1 MPVATSQTAS
11 LSRRL
16 LRRVP
21 MPVLAVLIGLVV
33 GFVVWKVLDGMQSR
47 ALLGMFQA
55 QLRTEL
61 DQSARESLIRF
72 ERFVDGVASTARLL
86 AGNRH
91 LAAYLDSDPWSRPEG
106 GSPGVREGPQ
116 PAWLGVIAEWKDRER
131 VRQILLFD
139 AEGQLREIY
148 PLGPEP
154 VPQGLGKSPVLNPK
168 AVTSP
173 RVFATIAS
181 RPYLLV
187 SQPLESRTQQVVGT
201 LMLVAPLDDQFLLA
215 SQQGAAPA
223 DVIIA
228 LVDPDTE
235 RVAATSDARRV
246 PLGDS
251 LKDIGRR
258 YFVTAQSLG
267 EYGSSEWSPLFATFV
282 LQQSIR
288 STVKQLMQL
297 ERRQRLIVALTMILV
312 FSALFGIVSGRLNR
326 VLRRIAEFSRRGLGA
341 DAPGP
346 QAGNQLL
353 ILEERI
359 RELIG
364 LVVRAR
370 EQMREQHE
378 TEIQESEAIR
388 AAIMASS
395 LDAIVTID
403 DTGRILDFNPTA
415 ERQFGHP
422 EHEVVGQDVSEL
434 MFGTDCRDSFARLL
448 DECRRVRLPGDESLR
463 AELIAVHGDGS
474 AFPVEVS
481 IKPFQLHDRLLFA
494 VYLRDISERRRQERE
509 IQSLAAFPGESPSP
523 ILRVDRRGVVLY
535 ANEPSAPLLAH
546 WGCQLGEALPPE
558 WQGPVRDALEDG
570 RDRQQE
576 LDCGGRI
583 YSLLLAPIRDFGYV
597 NIYARDITETRAA
610 EEQSRK
616 HQTEL
621 VHVCRLSTMGETA
634 TGIAHELNQP
644 LAAIINYANGC
655 ARRLR
660 SGRDDKAELLDALER
675 IGGQATRAAEIIKR
689 LRAMVG
695 KQAPSRV
702 VVDLNDLVRE
712 VCGFIEFDVRRIG
725 AIVDLQ
731 LAAERLTVNVDLVQI
746 EQVILN
752 LLRNALDAL
761 ATLPDPAERRV
772 TIRSGRNAASQVF
785 VAVEDSGSGIRP
797 QLMERLFD
805 PFFTTKETGMGM
817 GLTISQTIVA
827 DHDGKI
833 RAESWPGSGA
843 MFIVELPAASDDT
856 QPEPAVAV

>member
-1 MPVATSQTAS
+1 MPVTPATIPS

-21 MPVLAVLIGLVV
+21 MPLLAVLIGLLV

-47 ALLGMFQA
+47 ALQGMFQA
-55 QLRTEL
+55 QLRSEL

-91 LAAYLDSDPWSRPEG
+91 LAAYLDRGPWARPEA

-116 PAWLGVIAEWKDRER
+116 PPWLGVIAGWKDRER

-139 AEGQLREIY
+139 ADGQLREIY

-154 VPQGLGKSPVLNPK
+154 LPPGLRKSPVLNPK
-168 AVTSP
+168 AMSSP
-173 RVFATIAS
+173 LVFATIEA

-187 SQPLESRTQQVVGT
+187 SQPLENHAQQVVGT

-223 DVIIA
+223 DVVIA
-228 LVDPDTE
+228 LVDPDSQ
-235 RVAATSDARRV
+235 RVAATSDARGV

-282 LQQSIR
+282 LQQSIKT
-288 STVKQLMQL
+288 TVRQLMHL
-297 ERRQRLIVALTMILV
+297 ERKQRLIVALTMIGV

-341 DAPGP
+341 DAPEP

-370 EQMREQHE
+370 EQMRAQHE

-434 MFGTDCRDSFARLL
+434 MFGGDYRQSFRRLL
-448 DECRRVRLPGDESLR
+448 DECRRMRLPSDESLR
-463 AELIAVHGDGS
+463 AELEAVHGDGS

-494 VYLRDISERRRQERE
+494 VYL
-509 IQSLAAFPGESPSP
+509 
-523 ILRVDRRGVVLY
+523 
-535 ANEPSAPLLAH
+535 
-546 WGCQLGEALPPE
+546 
-558 WQGPVRDALEDG
+558 
-570 RDRQQE
+570 
-576 LDCGGRI
+576 
-583 YSLLLAPIRDFGYV
+583 
-597 NIYARDITETRAA
+597 RDITETRAA

-725 AIVDLQ
+725 AVVDLQ
-731 LAAERLTVNVDLVQI
+731 LAAERLPVNVDLVQI

-761 ATLPDPAERRV
+761 GTLPDTAERRV
-772 TIRSGRNAASQVF
+772 SIRTGRNAASQIY
-785 VAVEDSGSGIRP
+785 VAVEDSGMGIRP

-833 RAESWPGSGA
+833 RAESWPGRGA
-843 MFIVELPAASDDT
+843 MFIVELPASDDT

>member
-1 MPVATSQTAS
+1 MSVPAVPPVS

-21 MPVLAVLIGLVV
+21 MPLLAVLIGLVV

-47 ALLGMFQA
+47 ALQGMFQE
-55 QLRTEL
+55 QLRGEL
-61 DQSARESLIRF
+61 AQSARESLIRF

-86 AGNRH
+86 AGNRY
-91 LAAYLDSDPWSRPEG
+91 LAAYLDRDPWATPET
-106 GSPGVREGPQ
+106 GSPKVREGPQ
-116 PAWLGVIAEWKDRER
+116 PPWLTVIAEWKDRER

-139 AEGQLREIY
+139 ASGHLREIY

-154 VPQGLGKSPVLNPK
+154 LPPGLKKSPVLNPNTM
-168 AVTSP
+168 TSP
-173 RVFATIAS
+173 LVFATIEG

-187 SQPLESRTQQVVGT
+187 SQRLENNALQVVGT
-201 LMLVAPLDDQFLLA
+201 LMLVVPLDEQLLLA
-215 SQQGAAPA
+215 SQHGAAPTG
-223 DVIIA
+223 VVIA
-228 LVDPDTE
+228 LVDPDTQ
-235 RVAATSDARRV
+235 RVATSSDGRV
-246 PLGDS
+246 VPAGVALQEA
-251 LKDIGRR
+251 GRR

-267 EYGSSEWSPLFATFV
+267 EYGSSDWSPLFATFV
-282 LQQSIR
+282 LQQGIKT
-288 STVKQLMQL
+288 TVKQLMHL
-297 ERRQRLIVALTMILV
+297 ERRQRLIVALTMIGV

-341 DAPGP
+341 DAPEP

-364 LVVRAR
+364 LVIRAR
-370 EQMREQHE
+370 EQMRVQHE

-403 DTGRILDFNPTA
+403 DTGKILDFNPTA

-422 EHEVVGQDVSEL
+422 EHEVVGQDVSAL
-434 MFGTDCRDSFARLL
+434 MFGADCRDSFGQLL
-448 DECRRVRLPGDESLR
+448 DECRRAGLPSDESLR
-463 AELIAVHGDGS
+463 AELVAVHGDGS

-523 ILRVDRRGVVLY
+523 ILRVDRQGVVLY

-546 WGCQLGEALPPE
+546 WSCHLGQALPPD
-558 WQGPVRDALEDG
+558 WRGPVRDALEDG
-570 RDRQQE
+570 RDREQE
-576 LDCGGRI
+576 LDCGGRV

-655 ARRLR
+655 VRRLR
-660 SGRDDKAELLDALER
+660 SGWDDKSELLDALER

-702 VVDLNDLVRE
+702 EVDLNDLVRE

-725 AIVDLQ
+725 AVVDLQ
-731 LAAERLTVNVDLVQI
+731 LAVERLPVNVDLVQI

-761 ATLPDPAERRV
+761 GTLPDAAERRV
-772 TIRSGRNAASQVF
+772 TIRTGRNAPDRVY
-785 VAVEDSGSGIRP
+785 VAVEDSGAGIRP

-805 PFFTTKETGMGM
+805 PFFTTKESGMGM

-833 RAESWPGSGA
+833 RAESWPGRGA
-843 MFIVELPAASDDT
+843 MFIVELPASADT

>member
-1 MPVATSQTAS
+1 MPVTPATTPS

-21 MPVLAVLIGLVV
+21 MPLLAVLIGLLV

-47 ALLGMFQA
+47 ALQGMFQA
-55 QLRTEL
+55 QLRSEL

-72 ERFVDGVASTARLL
+72 ERFVDGVASTTRLL

-91 LAAYLDSDPWSRPEG
+91 LAAYLDRDPWARPEA

-116 PAWLGVIAEWKDRER
+116 PLWLGVIAEWKDRER

-139 AEGQLREIY
+139 AHGQLREIY

-154 VPQGLGKSPVLNPK
+154 LPPGLMKSPVLNPK
-168 AVTSP
+168 AMSSP
-173 RVFATIAS
+173 LVFATIEA

-187 SQPLESRTQQVVGT
+187 SQPLENHVQQVVGT

-223 DVIIA
+223 DVVIA
-228 LVDPDTE
+228 LVDPDSQ
-235 RVAATSDARRV
+235 RVAATSDARGV

-282 LQQSIR
+282 LQQSIKT
-288 STVKQLMQL
+288 TVRELMHL
-297 ERRQRLIVALTMILV
+297 ERKQRLIVALTMIGV

-341 DAPGP
+341 DAPEP

-364 LVVRAR
+364 LVIRAR
-370 EQMREQHE
+370 EQMRVQHE

-434 MFGTDCRDSFARLL
+434 MFGGDYRQSFRRLL
-448 DECRRVRLPGDESLR
+448 DECRRMRLPSDESLR
-463 AELIAVHGDGS
+463 AELEAVHGDGS

-494 VYLRDISERRRQERE
+494 VYL
-509 IQSLAAFPGESPSP
+509 
-523 ILRVDRRGVVLY
+523 
-535 ANEPSAPLLAH
+535 
-546 WGCQLGEALPPE
+546 
-558 WQGPVRDALEDG
+558 
-570 RDRQQE
+570 
-576 LDCGGRI
+576 
-583 YSLLLAPIRDFGYV
+583 
-597 NIYARDITETRAA
+597 RDITETRAA

-712 VCGFIEFDVRRIG
+712 VCGFIEFDIRRIG
-725 AIVDLQ
+725 AVVDLQ
-731 LAAERLTVNVDLVQI
+731 LATERLPVNVDLVQI

-761 ATLPDPAERRV
+761 GTLPDTAERRV
-772 TIRSGRNAASQVF
+772 SIRTGRNAASQIY
-785 VAVEDSGSGIRP
+785 VAVEDSGMGIRP

-833 RAESWPGSGA
+833 RAESWPGRGA
-843 MFIVELPAASDDT
+843 MFIVELPASDDT

>member
-1 MPVATSQTAS
+1 MPVPPATTPS

-21 MPVLAVLIGLVV
+21 MPLLAVLIGLLV

-47 ALLGMFQA
+47 ALQGMFQA
-55 QLRTEL
+55 QLRSEL

-91 LAAYLDSDPWSRPEG
+91 LAAYIDRDPWAKPEA

-116 PAWLGVIAEWKDRER
+116 PPWLGVIAGWKDRER

-139 AEGQLREIY
+139 ADGQLREIY

-154 VPQGLGKSPVLNPK
+154 LPPGLRKSPVLNPK
-168 AVTSP
+168 AMSSP
-173 RVFATIAS
+173 LVFATIEA

-187 SQPLESRTQQVVGT
+187 SQPLENHAQQVVGT

-223 DVIIA
+223 DVVIA
-228 LVDPDTE
+228 LVDPDSQ
-235 RVAATSDARRV
+235 RVAATSDARGV

-282 LQQSIR
+282 LQQSIKT
-288 STVKQLMQL
+288 TVRQLMHL
-297 ERRQRLIVALTMILV
+297 ERKQRLIVALTMIGV

-341 DAPGP
+341 DAPEP

-370 EQMREQHE
+370 EQMRAQHE

-434 MFGTDCRDSFARLL
+434 MFGADYRQSFSRLL
-448 DECRRVRLPGDESLR
+448 DECRRMRLPSDESLR
-463 AELIAVHGDGS
+463 AELEAVHGDGS

-494 VYLRDISERRRQERE
+494 VYL
-509 IQSLAAFPGESPSP
+509 
-523 ILRVDRRGVVLY
+523 
-535 ANEPSAPLLAH
+535 
-546 WGCQLGEALPPE
+546 
-558 WQGPVRDALEDG
+558 
-570 RDRQQE
+570 
-576 LDCGGRI
+576 
-583 YSLLLAPIRDFGYV
+583 
-597 NIYARDITETRAA
+597 RDITETRAA

-725 AIVDLQ
+725 AVVDLQ
-731 LAAERLTVNVDLVQI
+731 LAAERLPVNVDLVQI

-761 ATLPDPAERRV
+761 GTLPDTAERRV
-772 TIRSGRNAASQVF
+772 SIRTGRNAARQVY
-785 VAVEDSGSGIRP
+785 VAVEDSGMGIRP

-833 RAESWPGSGA
+833 RAESWPGRGA
-843 MFIVELPAASDDT
+843 MFIVELPASDDT

>member
-1 MPVATSQTAS
+1 MPVTPATTLS

-21 MPVLAVLIGLVV
+21 MPLLAVLIGLLV

-47 ALLGMFQA
+47 ALQGMFQA
-55 QLRTEL
+55 QLRSEL

-72 ERFVDGVASTARLL
+72 ERFVDGVASTTRLL

-91 LAAYLDSDPWSRPEG
+91 LAAYLDRDPWARPEA

-116 PAWLGVIAEWKDRER
+116 PLWLGVIAEWKDRER

-139 AEGQLREIY
+139 AHGQLREIY

-154 VPQGLGKSPVLNPK
+154 LPPGLMKSPVLNPK
-168 AVTSP
+168 AMSSP
-173 RVFATIAS
+173 LVFATIEA

-187 SQPLESRTQQVVGT
+187 SQPLENHVQQVVGT

-223 DVIIA
+223 DVVIA
-228 LVDPDTE
+228 LVDPDSQ
-235 RVAATSDARRV
+235 RVAATSDARGV

-282 LQQSIR
+282 LQQSIKT
-288 STVKQLMQL
+288 TVRELMHL
-297 ERRQRLIVALTMILV
+297 ERKQRLIVALTMIGV

-341 DAPGP
+341 DAPEP

-370 EQMREQHE
+370 EQMRAQHE

-434 MFGTDCRDSFARLL
+434 MFGGDYRQSFRRLL
-448 DECRRVRLPGDESLR
+448 DECRRMRLPSDESLR
-463 AELIAVHGDGS
+463 AELEAVHGDGS

-494 VYLRDISERRRQERE
+494 VYL
-509 IQSLAAFPGESPSP
+509 
-523 ILRVDRRGVVLY
+523 
-535 ANEPSAPLLAH
+535 
-546 WGCQLGEALPPE
+546 
-558 WQGPVRDALEDG
+558 
-570 RDRQQE
+570 
-576 LDCGGRI
+576 
-583 YSLLLAPIRDFGYV
+583 
-597 NIYARDITETRAA
+597 RDITETRAA

-712 VCGFIEFDVRRIG
+712 VCGFIEFDIRRIG
-725 AIVDLQ
+725 AVVDLQ
-731 LAAERLTVNVDLVQI
+731 LATERLPVNVDLVQI

-761 ATLPDPAERRV
+761 GTLPDTAERRV
-772 TIRSGRNAASQVF
+772 SIRTGRNAASQIY
-785 VAVEDSGSGIRP
+785 VAVEDSGMGIRP

-833 RAESWPGSGA
+833 RAESWPGRGA
-843 MFIVELPAASDDT
+843 MFIVELPASDDT

>member
-1 MPVATSQTAS
+1 MPVTPATTPS

-21 MPVLAVLIGLVV
+21 MPLLAVLIGLLV

-47 ALLGMFQA
+47 ALQGMFQA
-55 QLRTEL
+55 QLRSEL

-72 ERFVDGVASTARLL
+72 ERFVDGVASTTRLL

-91 LAAYLDSDPWSRPEG
+91 LAAYLDRDPWARPEA

-116 PAWLGVIAEWKDRER
+116 PLWLGVIAEWKDRER

-139 AEGQLREIY
+139 AHGQLREIY

-154 VPQGLGKSPVLNPK
+154 LPPGLMKSPVLNPK
-168 AVTSP
+168 AMSSP
-173 RVFATIAS
+173 LVFATIEA

-187 SQPLESRTQQVVGT
+187 SQPLENHVQQVVGT

-223 DVIIA
+223 DVVIA
-228 LVDPDTE
+228 LVDPDSQ
-235 RVAATSDARRV
+235 RVAATSDARGV

-282 LQQSIR
+282 LQQSIKT
-288 STVKQLMQL
+288 TVRELMHL
-297 ERRQRLIVALTMILV
+297 ERKQRLIVALTMIGV

-341 DAPGP
+341 DAPEP

-370 EQMREQHE
+370 EQMRAQHE

-434 MFGTDCRDSFARLL
+434 MFGGDYRQSFRRLL
-448 DECRRVRLPGDESLR
+448 DECRRMRLPSDESLR
-463 AELIAVHGDGS
+463 AELEAVHGDGS

-494 VYLRDISERRRQERE
+494 VYL
-509 IQSLAAFPGESPSP
+509 
-523 ILRVDRRGVVLY
+523 
-535 ANEPSAPLLAH
+535 
-546 WGCQLGEALPPE
+546 
-558 WQGPVRDALEDG
+558 
-570 RDRQQE
+570 
-576 LDCGGRI
+576 
-583 YSLLLAPIRDFGYV
+583 
-597 NIYARDITETRAA
+597 RDITETRAA

-712 VCGFIEFDVRRIG
+712 VCGFIEFDIRRIG
-725 AIVDLQ
+725 AVVDLQ
-731 LAAERLTVNVDLVQI
+731 LATERLPVNVDLVQI

-761 ATLPDPAERRV
+761 GTLPDTAERRV
-772 TIRSGRNAASQVF
+772 SIRTGRNAASQIY
-785 VAVEDSGSGIRP
+785 VAVEDSGMGIRP

-833 RAESWPGSGA
+833 RAESWPGRGA
-843 MFIVELPAASDDT
+843 MFIVELPASDDT

>member
-1 MPVATSQTAS
+1 MPVTPATTPS

-21 MPVLAVLIGLVV
+21 MPLLAVLIGLLV

-47 ALLGMFQA
+47 ALQGMFQA
-55 QLRTEL
+55 QLRSEL

-91 LAAYLDSDPWSRPEG
+91 LAAYLDRDPWARPEA

-116 PAWLGVIAEWKDRER
+116 PLWLGVIAEWKDRER

-139 AEGQLREIY
+139 AHGQLREIY

-154 VPQGLGKSPVLNPK
+154 LPPGLMKSPVLNPK
-168 AVTSP
+168 AMSSP
-173 RVFATIAS
+173 LVFATIEA

-187 SQPLESRTQQVVGT
+187 SQPLENHVQQVVGT

-223 DVIIA
+223 DVVIA
-228 LVDPDTE
+228 LVDPDSQ
-235 RVAATSDARRV
+235 RVAATSDARGV

-282 LQQSIR
+282 LQQSIKT
-288 STVKQLMQL
+288 TVRELMHL
-297 ERRQRLIVALTMILV
+297 ERKQRLIVALTMIGV

-341 DAPGP
+341 DAPEP

-370 EQMREQHE
+370 EQMRAQHE

-434 MFGTDCRDSFARLL
+434 MFGGDYRQSFRRLL
-448 DECRRVRLPGDESLR
+448 DECRRMRLPSDESLR
-463 AELIAVHGDGS
+463 AELEAVHGDGS

-494 VYLRDISERRRQERE
+494 VYL
-509 IQSLAAFPGESPSP
+509 
-523 ILRVDRRGVVLY
+523 
-535 ANEPSAPLLAH
+535 
-546 WGCQLGEALPPE
+546 
-558 WQGPVRDALEDG
+558 
-570 RDRQQE
+570 
-576 LDCGGRI
+576 
-583 YSLLLAPIRDFGYV
+583 
-597 NIYARDITETRAA
+597 RDITETRAA

-712 VCGFIEFDVRRIG
+712 VCGFIEFDIRRIG
-725 AIVDLQ
+725 AVVDLQ
-731 LAAERLTVNVDLVQI
+731 LATERLPVNVDLVQI

-761 ATLPDPAERRV
+761 GTLPDTAERRV
-772 TIRSGRNAASQVF
+772 SIRTGRNAASQIY
-785 VAVEDSGSGIRP
+785 VAVEDSGMGIRP

-833 RAESWPGSGA
+833 RAESWPGRGA
-843 MFIVELPAASDDT
+843 MFIVELPASDDT

>member
-1 MPVATSQTAS
+1 MPVPPATTPS

-21 MPVLAVLIGLVV
+21 MPLLAVLIGLLV

-47 ALLGMFQA
+47 ALQGMFQA
-55 QLRTEL
+55 QLRSEL

-91 LAAYLDSDPWSRPEG
+91 LAAYLDRGPWARPEA

-116 PAWLGVIAEWKDRER
+116 PPWLGVIAGWKDRER

-139 AEGQLREIY
+139 ADGQLREIY

-154 VPQGLGKSPVLNPK
+154 LPPGLRKSPVLNPK
-168 AVTSP
+168 AMSSP
-173 RVFATIAS
+173 LVFATIEA

-187 SQPLESRTQQVVGT
+187 SQPLENHAQQVVGT

-223 DVIIA
+223 DVVIA
-228 LVDPDTE
+228 LVDPDSQ
-235 RVAATSDARRV
+235 RVAATSDARGV

-282 LQQSIR
+282 LQQSIKT
-288 STVKQLMQL
+288 TVRQLMHL
-297 ERRQRLIVALTMILV
+297 ERKQRLIVALTMIGV

-341 DAPGP
+341 DAPEP

-370 EQMREQHE
+370 EQMRAQHE

-434 MFGTDCRDSFARLL
+434 MFGGDYRQSFRRLL
-448 DECRRVRLPGDESLR
+448 DECRRMRLPSDESLR
-463 AELIAVHGDGS
+463 AELEAVHGDGS

-494 VYLRDISERRRQERE
+494 VYL
-509 IQSLAAFPGESPSP
+509 
-523 ILRVDRRGVVLY
+523 
-535 ANEPSAPLLAH
+535 
-546 WGCQLGEALPPE
+546 
-558 WQGPVRDALEDG
+558 
-570 RDRQQE
+570 
-576 LDCGGRI
+576 
-583 YSLLLAPIRDFGYV
+583 
-597 NIYARDITETRAA
+597 RDITETRAA

-712 VCGFIEFDVRRIG
+712 VCGFIEFDIRRIG
-725 AIVDLQ
+725 AVVDLQ
-731 LAAERLTVNVDLVQI
+731 LATERLPVNVDLVQI

-761 ATLPDPAERRV
+761 GTLPDTAERRV
-772 TIRSGRNAASQVF
+772 SIRTGRNAASQIY
-785 VAVEDSGSGIRP
+785 VAVEDSGMGIRP

-833 RAESWPGSGA
+833 RAESWPGRGA
-843 MFIVELPAASDDT
+843 MFIVELPASDDT

>member
-1 MPVATSQTAS
+1 MPVPPATTPS

-21 MPVLAVLIGLVV
+21 MPLLAVLIGLLV

-47 ALLGMFQA
+47 ALQGMFQA
-55 QLRTEL
+55 QLRSEL

-91 LAAYLDSDPWSRPEG
+91 LAAYLDRGPWARPEA

-116 PAWLGVIAEWKDRER
+116 PPWLGVIAGWKDRER

-139 AEGQLREIY
+139 ADGQLREIY

-154 VPQGLGKSPVLNPK
+154 LPPGLRKSPVLNPK
-168 AVTSP
+168 AMSSP
-173 RVFATIAS
+173 LVFATIEA

-187 SQPLESRTQQVVGT
+187 SQPLENHAQQVVGT

-223 DVIIA
+223 DVVIA
-228 LVDPDTE
+228 LVDPDSQ
-235 RVAATSDARRV
+235 RVAATSDARGV

-282 LQQSIR
+282 LQQSIKT
-288 STVKQLMQL
+288 TVRQLMHL
-297 ERRQRLIVALTMILV
+297 ERKQRLIVALTMIGV

-341 DAPGP
+341 DAPEP

-370 EQMREQHE
+370 EQMRAQHE

-434 MFGTDCRDSFARLL
+434 MFGADFRQSFSRLL
-448 DECRRVRLPGDESLR
+448 DECRRMRLPSDESLR
-463 AELIAVHGDGS
+463 AELEAVHGDGS

-494 VYLRDISERRRQERE
+494 VYL
-509 IQSLAAFPGESPSP
+509 
-523 ILRVDRRGVVLY
+523 
-535 ANEPSAPLLAH
+535 
-546 WGCQLGEALPPE
+546 
-558 WQGPVRDALEDG
+558 
-570 RDRQQE
+570 
-576 LDCGGRI
+576 
-583 YSLLLAPIRDFGYV
+583 
-597 NIYARDITETRAA
+597 RDITETRAA

-725 AIVDLQ
+725 AVVDLQ
-731 LAAERLTVNVDLVQI
+731 LAAERLPVNVDLVQI

-761 ATLPDPAERRV
+761 GTLPDTAERRV
-772 TIRSGRNAASQVF
+772 SIRTGRNAASQIY
-785 VAVEDSGSGIRP
+785 VAVEDSGMGIRP

-833 RAESWPGSGA
+833 RAESWPGRGA
-843 MFIVELPAASDDT
+843 MFIVELPASDDT

>member
-1 MPVATSQTAS
+1 MPDPSAAAS

-33 GFVVWKVLDGMQSR
+33 GFVVWKVLDGVQSR
-47 ALLGMFQA
+47 ALQDMFQA
-55 QLRTEL
+55 QLRSEL
-61 DQSARESLIRF
+61 DQRARESLIRF
-72 ERFVDGVASTARLL
+72 ERFVDGFASTARLL

-91 LAAYLDSDPWSRPEG
+91 LAAYLEADPWAKPEA
-106 GSPGVREGPQ
+106 SWPDVWEGAQ
-116 PAWLGVIAEWKDRER
+116 PAWLKVISQWKDRGR

-139 AEGQLREIY
+139 ADGQLREIF
-148 PLGPEP
+148 PLGPERVPGALKRSP
-154 VPQGLGKSPVLNPK
+154 VPDPRAMASPLGFS
-168 AVTSP
+168 S
-173 RVFATIAS
+173 IDGQ
-181 RPYLLV
+181 PYLLV
-187 SQPLESRTQQVVGT
+187 SQPLENHAQQVVGS
-201 LMLVAPLDDQFLLA
+201 LMLVAPLDDKFLLA
-215 SQQGAAPA
+215 SQQGAAPG
-223 DVIIA
+223 DVVIA
-228 LVDPDTE
+228 LVDPDGQ
-235 RVAATSDARRV
+235 RVAASSDGRIV
-246 PLGDS
+246 PVGQGLPEV
-251 LKDIGRR
+251 GRR
-258 YFVTAQSLG
+258 FFVTAQSLG
-267 EYGSSEWSPLFATFV
+267 EYGASDWSPLFATFV
-282 LQQSIR
+282 LQQGIR
-288 STVKQLMQL
+288 TTVKQLMHL
-297 ERRQRLIVALTMILV
+297 ERRQRLVVALTMIGV

-326 VLRRIAEFSRRGLGA
+326 VLRRIAEFSRRALGA
-341 DAPGP
+341 DAPEP

-364 LVVRAR
+364 LVIRAR
-370 EQMREQHE
+370 EQMRAQHE

-395 LDAIVTID
+395 LDAIVTVD

-422 EHEVVGQDVSEL
+422 EHEVVGRDVSGL
-434 MFGTDCRDSFARLL
+434 MFGPDYREVFGRLL
-448 DECRRVRLPGDESLR
+448 EDCRRVRLPSDESLR
-463 AELIAVHGDGS
+463 AELVAVHGDGS

-558 WQGPVRDALEDG
+558 WQEPVRDALEDG

-576 LDCGGRI
+576 LACDGRTF
-583 YSLLLAPIRDFGYV
+583 SLLLAPIRDFGYV

-610 EEQSRK
+610 EAQSRK
-616 HQTEL
+616 HQSEL

-660 SGRDDKAELLDALER
+660 SGRDDKEELIDALER

-695 KQAPSRV
+695 KQAPTRV
-702 VVDLNDLVRE
+702 EVDLNDLVRE
-712 VCGFIEFDVRRIG
+712 VCGFIEFDVRRVG
-725 AIVDLQ
+725 AALDLQ
-731 LAAERLTVNVDLVQI
+731 LAAERLPVSVDLVQI

-752 LLRNALDAL
+752 LLRNALDVLEAL
-761 ATLPDPAERRV
+761 PEAAERRV
-772 TIRSGRNAASQVF
+772 TIRTGRQGAGQVF
-785 VAVEDSGSGIRP
+785 VAVEDSGTGIRP

-805 PFFTTKETGMGM
+805 PFFTTKESGMGM

-833 RAESWPGSGA
+833 RAESWPGRGA
-843 MFIVELPAASDDT
+843 MFVVELPASADN
-856 QPEPAVAV
+856 QPEAAVAL

>member
-1 MPVATSQTAS
+1 MPLVPPPAAS

-21 MPVLAVLIGLVV
+21 MPLLAVLIGLLV

-47 ALLGMFQA
+47 ALQGMFQA
-55 QLRTEL
+55 QLRSEL
-61 DQSARESLIRF
+61 DQRARESLIRF
-72 ERFVDGVASTARLL
+72 ERFIDGVASTARLL
-86 AGNRH
+86 AGNRY
-91 LAAYLDSDPWSRPEG
+91 LAAYLDRDPWSKPEA
-106 GSPGVREGPQ
+106 SWPGVREGPQ
-116 PAWLGVIAEWKDRER
+116 PPWLTVIAEWKDRER

-139 AEGQLREIY
+139 AAGQLREIY

-154 VPQGLGKSPVLNPK
+154 LPSALKKTPVASPK
-168 AVTSP
+168 AATSP
-173 RVFATIAS
+173 LAFATIEG

-187 SQPLESRTQQVVGT
+187 SQRLENDALETVGT
-201 LMLVAPLDDQFLLA
+201 LTLVAPLDDRFLLG
-215 SQQGAAPA
+215 SQHGAAPTEL
-223 DVIIA
+223 VIA
-228 LVDPDTE
+228 LVDPDTQQV
-235 RVAATSDARRV
+235 VASSDGVGV
-246 PLGDS
+246 PVGDT
-251 LKDIGRR
+251 LQEIGRR

-267 EYGSSEWSPLFATFV
+267 EYGASDWSPLFATFV
-282 LQQSIR
+282 LQQGIKT
-288 STVKQLMQL
+288 TVKQLMHL
-297 ERRQRLIVALTMILV
+297 ERRQRLIVALTMIGV

-341 DAPGP
+341 DAPEP

-359 RELIG
+359 RDLIG
-364 LVVRAR
+364 LVIRAR
-370 EQMREQHE
+370 EQMRAQHE

-395 LDAIVTID
+395 LDAIVTVD

-422 EHEVVGQDVSEL
+422 EHEVVGSDVSEL
-434 MFGTDCRDSFARLL
+434 MFGPESREAFGTLL
-448 DECRRVRLPGDESLR
+448 DECRRVRQPSEESLR
-463 AELIAVHGDGS
+463 AELTAVHGDGS

-481 IKPFQLHDRLLFA
+481 IKPFRLHERLLFA

-523 ILRVDRRGVVLY
+523 ILRVDRRGLVLY

-546 WGCQLGEALPPE
+546 WGSQLGETLPPD
-558 WQGPVRDALEDG
+558 WQEPVRDALEDG
-570 RDRQQE
+570 RDRQRE
-576 LDCGGRI
+576 LECGGRV

-597 NIYARDITETRAA
+597 NIYARDVTETRAA

-616 HQTEL
+616 HQSEL
-621 VHVCRLSTMGETA
+621 VHVCRLSTLGETA

-695 KQAPSRV
+695 KQAPARKE
-702 VVDLNDLVRE
+702 VDLNDLVRE

-725 AIVDLQ
+725 AVVDLQ
-731 LAAERLTVNVDLVQI
+731 LAAERLPVNVDLVQI

-761 ATLPDPAERRV
+761 EALPEGSERRV
-772 TIRSGRNAASQVF
+772 TIRTGRNAADQVF
-785 VAVEDSGSGIRP
+785 VAVEDSGAGIRP

-805 PFFTTKETGMGM
+805 PFFTTKESGMGM

-833 RAESWPGSGA
+833 RAESWPGRGA
-843 MFIVELPAASDDT
+843 MLIVELPASTESQT
-856 QPEPAVAV
+856 QPALAL

>member
-1 MPVATSQTAS
+1 MPVTPATTPS

-21 MPVLAVLIGLVV
+21 MPLLAVLIGLVV

-47 ALLGMFQA
+47 ALQGMFQA
-55 QLRTEL
+55 QLRSEL

-72 ERFVDGVASTARLL
+72 ERFVDGVASTTRLL

-91 LAAYLDSDPWSRPEG
+91 LAAYLDRDPWARPEA

-116 PAWLGVIAEWKDRER
+116 PLWLGVIAEWKDRER

-139 AEGQLREIY
+139 AHGQLREIY

-154 VPQGLGKSPVLNPK
+154 LPPGLMKSPVLNPK
-168 AVTSP
+168 AMSSP
-173 RVFATIAS
+173 LVFATIEA

-187 SQPLESRTQQVVGT
+187 SQPLENHVQQVVGT

-223 DVIIA
+223 DVVIA
-228 LVDPDTE
+228 LVDPDSQ
-235 RVAATSDARRV
+235 RVAATSDARGV

-282 LQQSIR
+282 LQQSIKT
-288 STVKQLMQL
+288 TVRELMHL
-297 ERRQRLIVALTMILV
+297 ERKQRLIVALTMIGV

-341 DAPGP
+341 DAPEP

-370 EQMREQHE
+370 EQMRAQHE

-434 MFGTDCRDSFARLL
+434 MFGGDYRQSFRRLL
-448 DECRRVRLPGDESLR
+448 DECRRMRLPSDESLR
-463 AELIAVHGDGS
+463 AELEAVHGDGS

-494 VYLRDISERRRQERE
+494 VYL
-509 IQSLAAFPGESPSP
+509 
-523 ILRVDRRGVVLY
+523 
-535 ANEPSAPLLAH
+535 
-546 WGCQLGEALPPE
+546 
-558 WQGPVRDALEDG
+558 
-570 RDRQQE
+570 
-576 LDCGGRI
+576 
-583 YSLLLAPIRDFGYV
+583 
-597 NIYARDITETRAA
+597 RDITETRAA

-712 VCGFIEFDVRRIG
+712 VCGFIEFDIRRIG
-725 AIVDLQ
+725 AVVDLQ
-731 LAAERLTVNVDLVQI
+731 LATERLPVNVDLVQI

-761 ATLPDPAERRV
+761 GTLPDTAERRV
-772 TIRSGRNAASQVF
+772 SIRTGRNAASQIY
-785 VAVEDSGSGIRP
+785 VAVEDSGMGIRP

-833 RAESWPGSGA
+833 RAESWPGRGA
-843 MFIVELPAASDDT
+843 MFIVELPASDDT

>member
-1 MPVATSQTAS
+1 MPVPPATTPS

-21 MPVLAVLIGLVV
+21 MPLLAVLIGLLV

-47 ALLGMFQA
+47 ALQGMFQA
-55 QLRTEL
+55 QLRSEL

-91 LAAYLDSDPWSRPEG
+91 LAGYLDRDPWAKPEA

-116 PAWLGVIAEWKDRER
+116 PPWLGVIAEWKDRER

-139 AEGQLREIY
+139 AYGQLREIY

-154 VPQGLGKSPVLNPK
+154 LPPGLRTSPVLNPT
-168 AVTSP
+168 AMSSP
-173 RVFATIAS
+173 LVFATIEA

-187 SQPLESRTQQVVGT
+187 SQPLENHAQQVVGT

-223 DVIIA
+223 DVVIA
-228 LVDPDTE
+228 LVDPDSQ
-235 RVAATSDARRV
+235 RVAATSDARGV

-282 LQQSIR
+282 LQQSIKT
-288 STVKQLMQL
+288 TVRQLMHL
-297 ERRQRLIVALTMILV
+297 ERRQRLIVALTMIGV

-341 DAPGP
+341 DAPEP

-370 EQMREQHE
+370 EQMRAQHE

-434 MFGTDCRDSFARLL
+434 MFGADYRQSFSRLL
-448 DECRRVRLPGDESLR
+448 DECRRMRLPSDESLR
-463 AELIAVHGDGS
+463 AELEAVHGDGS

-494 VYLRDISERRRQERE
+494 VYL
-509 IQSLAAFPGESPSP
+509 
-523 ILRVDRRGVVLY
+523 
-535 ANEPSAPLLAH
+535 
-546 WGCQLGEALPPE
+546 
-558 WQGPVRDALEDG
+558 
-570 RDRQQE
+570 
-576 LDCGGRI
+576 
-583 YSLLLAPIRDFGYV
+583 
-597 NIYARDITETRAA
+597 RDITETRAA

-712 VCGFIEFDVRRIG
+712 VCGFIEFDIRRIG
-725 AIVDLQ
+725 AVVDLQ
-731 LAAERLTVNVDLVQI
+731 LAAERLPVNVDLVQI

-761 ATLPDPAERRV
+761 GTLPDTAERRV
-772 TIRSGRNAASQVF
+772 SIRTGRNAARQVY
-785 VAVEDSGSGIRP
+785 VAVEDSGMGIRP

-833 RAESWPGSGA
+833 RAESWPGRGA
-843 MFIVELPAASDDT
+843 MFIVELPASDDT

>member
-1 MPVATSQTAS
+1 MPVTPATTPS

-21 MPVLAVLIGLVV
+21 MPLLAVLIGLLV

-47 ALLGMFQA
+47 ALQGMFQA
-55 QLRTEL
+55 QLRSEL

-72 ERFVDGVASTARLL
+72 ERFVDGVASTTRLL

-91 LAAYLDSDPWSRPEG
+91 LAAYLDRDPWARPEA

-116 PAWLGVIAEWKDRER
+116 PLWLGVIAEWKDRER

-139 AEGQLREIY
+139 AHGQLREIY

-154 VPQGLGKSPVLNPK
+154 LPPGLMKSPVLNPK
-168 AVTSP
+168 AMSSP
-173 RVFATIAS
+173 LVFATIEA

-187 SQPLESRTQQVVGT
+187 SQPLENHVQQVVGT

-223 DVIIA
+223 DVVIA
-228 LVDPDTE
+228 LVDPDSQ
-235 RVAATSDARRV
+235 RVAATSDARGV

-282 LQQSIR
+282 LQQSIKT
-288 STVKQLMQL
+288 TVRELMHL
-297 ERRQRLIVALTMILV
+297 ERKQRLIVALTMIGV

-341 DAPGP
+341 DAPEP

-370 EQMREQHE
+370 EQMRAQHE

-434 MFGTDCRDSFARLL
+434 MFGGDYRQSFRRLL
-448 DECRRVRLPGDESLR
+448 DECRRMRLPSDESLR
-463 AELIAVHGDGS
+463 AELEAVHGDGS

-494 VYLRDISERRRQERE
+494 VYL
-509 IQSLAAFPGESPSP
+509 
-523 ILRVDRRGVVLY
+523 
-535 ANEPSAPLLAH
+535 
-546 WGCQLGEALPPE
+546 
-558 WQGPVRDALEDG
+558 
-570 RDRQQE
+570 
-576 LDCGGRI
+576 
-583 YSLLLAPIRDFGYV
+583 
-597 NIYARDITETRAA
+597 RDITETRAA

-712 VCGFIEFDVRRIG
+712 VCGFIEFDIRRIG
-725 AIVDLQ
+725 AVVDLQ
-731 LAAERLTVNVDLVQI
+731 LATERLPVNVDLVQI

-761 ATLPDPAERRV
+761 GTLPDTAERRV
-772 TIRSGRNAASQVF
+772 SIRTGHNAASQIY
-785 VAVEDSGSGIRP
+785 VAVEDSGMGIRP

-833 RAESWPGSGA
+833 RAESWPGRGA
-843 MFIVELPAASDDT
+843 MFIVELPASDDT

>member
-1 MPVATSQTAS
+1 MPVTPATTLS

-21 MPVLAVLIGLVV
+21 MPLLAVLIGLVV

-47 ALLGMFQA
+47 ALQGMFQA
-55 QLRTEL
+55 QLRSEL

-72 ERFVDGVASTARLL
+72 ERFVDGVASTTRLL

-91 LAAYLDSDPWSRPEG
+91 LAAYLDRDPWARPEA

-116 PAWLGVIAEWKDRER
+116 PLWLGVIAEWKDRER

-139 AEGQLREIY
+139 AHGQLREIY

-154 VPQGLGKSPVLNPK
+154 LPPGLMKSPVLNPK
-168 AVTSP
+168 AMSSP
-173 RVFATIAS
+173 LVFATIEA

-187 SQPLESRTQQVVGT
+187 SQPLENHVQQVVGT

-223 DVIIA
+223 DVVIA
-228 LVDPDTE
+228 LVDPDSQQ
-235 RVAATSDARRV
+235 VAATSDARGV
-246 PLGDS
+246 PLGAS

-282 LQQSIR
+282 LQQSIKT
-288 STVKQLMQL
+288 TVRELMHL
-297 ERRQRLIVALTMILV
+297 ERKQRLIVALTMIGV

-341 DAPGP
+341 DAPEP

-370 EQMREQHE
+370 EQMRAQHE

-434 MFGTDCRDSFARLL
+434 MFGGDYRQSFRRLL
-448 DECRRVRLPGDESLR
+448 DECRRMRLPSDESLR
-463 AELIAVHGDGS
+463 AELEAVHGDGS

-494 VYLRDISERRRQERE
+494 VYL
-509 IQSLAAFPGESPSP
+509 
-523 ILRVDRRGVVLY
+523 
-535 ANEPSAPLLAH
+535 
-546 WGCQLGEALPPE
+546 
-558 WQGPVRDALEDG
+558 
-570 RDRQQE
+570 
-576 LDCGGRI
+576 
-583 YSLLLAPIRDFGYV
+583 
-597 NIYARDITETRAA
+597 RDITETRAA

-712 VCGFIEFDVRRIG
+712 VCGFIEFDIRRIG
-725 AIVDLQ
+725 AVVDLQ
-731 LAAERLTVNVDLVQI
+731 LATERLPVNVDLVQI

-761 ATLPDPAERRV
+761 GTLPDTAERRV
-772 TIRSGRNAASQVF
+772 SIRTGRNAASQIY
-785 VAVEDSGSGIRP
+785 VAVEDSGMGIRP

-833 RAESWPGSGA
+833 RAESWPGRGA
-843 MFIVELPAASDDT
+843 MFIVELPASDDT

>member
-1 MPVATSQTAS
+1 MPVPPATTPS

-21 MPVLAVLIGLVV
+21 MPLLAVLIGLLV

-47 ALLGMFQA
+47 ALQGMFQA
-55 QLRTEL
+55 QLRSEL

-91 LAAYLDSDPWSRPEG
+91 LAAYIDRDPWAKPEA

-116 PAWLGVIAEWKDRER
+116 PPWLGVIAGWKDRER

-139 AEGQLREIY
+139 ADGQLREIY

-154 VPQGLGKSPVLNPK
+154 LPPGLRKSPVLNPK
-168 AVTSP
+168 AMSSP
-173 RVFATIAS
+173 LVFATIEA

-187 SQPLESRTQQVVGT
+187 SQPLENHAQQVVGT

-223 DVIIA
+223 DVVIA
-228 LVDPDTE
+228 LVDPDSQ
-235 RVAATSDARRV
+235 RVAATSDARGV

-282 LQQSIR
+282 LQQSIKT
-288 STVKQLMQL
+288 TVRQLMHL
-297 ERRQRLIVALTMILV
+297 ERKQRLIVALTMIGV

-341 DAPGP
+341 DAPEP

-370 EQMREQHE
+370 EQMRAQHE

-434 MFGTDCRDSFARLL
+434 MFGGDYRQSFNRLL
-448 DECRRVRLPGDESLR
+448 DECRRMRLPSDESLR
-463 AELIAVHGDGS
+463 AELEAVHGDGS

-494 VYLRDISERRRQERE
+494 VYL
-509 IQSLAAFPGESPSP
+509 
-523 ILRVDRRGVVLY
+523 
-535 ANEPSAPLLAH
+535 
-546 WGCQLGEALPPE
+546 
-558 WQGPVRDALEDG
+558 
-570 RDRQQE
+570 
-576 LDCGGRI
+576 
-583 YSLLLAPIRDFGYV
+583 
-597 NIYARDITETRAA
+597 RDITETRAA

-712 VCGFIEFDVRRIG
+712 VCGFIEFDIRRIG
-725 AIVDLQ
+725 AVVDLQ
-731 LAAERLTVNVDLVQI
+731 LAAERLPVNVDLVQI

-761 ATLPDPAERRV
+761 GTLPDTAERRV
-772 TIRSGRNAASQVF
+772 SIRTGRNAASQIY
-785 VAVEDSGSGIRP
+785 VAVEDSGMGIRP

-833 RAESWPGSGA
+833 RAESWPGRGA
-843 MFIVELPAASDDT
+843 MFIVELPASDDT

>member
-1 MPVATSQTAS
+1 MPVTPATTLS

-21 MPVLAVLIGLVV
+21 MPLLAVLIGLLV

-47 ALLGMFQA
+47 ALQGMFQA
-55 QLRTEL
+55 QLRSEL

-72 ERFVDGVASTARLL
+72 ERFVDGVASTTRLL

-91 LAAYLDSDPWSRPEG
+91 LAAYLDRDPWARPEA

-116 PAWLGVIAEWKDRER
+116 PLWLGVIAEWKDRER

-139 AEGQLREIY
+139 AHGQLREIY

-154 VPQGLGKSPVLNPK
+154 LPPGLMKSPVLNPK
-168 AVTSP
+168 AMSSP
-173 RVFATIAS
+173 LVFATIEA

-187 SQPLESRTQQVVGT
+187 SQPLENHVQQVVGT

-223 DVIIA
+223 DVVIA
-228 LVDPDTE
+228 LVDPDSQ
-235 RVAATSDARRV
+235 RVAATSDARGV

-282 LQQSIR
+282 LQQSIKT
-288 STVKQLMQL
+288 TVRELMHL
-297 ERRQRLIVALTMILV
+297 ERKQRLIVALTMIGV

-341 DAPGP
+341 DAPEP

-370 EQMREQHE
+370 EQMRAQHE

-434 MFGTDCRDSFARLL
+434 MFGGDYRQSFRRLL
-448 DECRRVRLPGDESLR
+448 DECRRMRLPSDESLR
-463 AELIAVHGDGS
+463 AELEAVHGDGS

-494 VYLRDISERRRQERE
+494 VYL
-509 IQSLAAFPGESPSP
+509 
-523 ILRVDRRGVVLY
+523 
-535 ANEPSAPLLAH
+535 
-546 WGCQLGEALPPE
+546 
-558 WQGPVRDALEDG
+558 
-570 RDRQQE
+570 
-576 LDCGGRI
+576 
-583 YSLLLAPIRDFGYV
+583 
-597 NIYARDITETRAA
+597 RDITETRAA

-712 VCGFIEFDVRRIG
+712 VCGFIEFDIRRIG
-725 AIVDLQ
+725 AVVDLQ
-731 LAAERLTVNVDLVQI
+731 LATERLPVNVDLVQI

-761 ATLPDPAERRV
+761 GTLPDTAERRV
-772 TIRSGRNAASQVF
+772 SIRTGHNAASQIY
-785 VAVEDSGSGIRP
+785 VAVEDSGMGIRP

-833 RAESWPGSGA
+833 RAESWPGRGA
-843 MFIVELPAASDDT
+843 MFIVELPASDDT

>member
-1 MPVATSQTAS
+1 MPVTPATIPS

-21 MPVLAVLIGLVV
+21 MPLLAVLIGLLV

-47 ALLGMFQA
+47 ALQGMFQA
-55 QLRTEL
+55 QLRSEL

-91 LAAYLDSDPWSRPEG
+91 LAAYLDRDPWAKPEA

-116 PAWLGVIAEWKDRER
+116 PPWLGVIAEWKDRER

-139 AEGQLREIY
+139 AYGQLREIY

-154 VPQGLGKSPVLNPK
+154 LPPGLRKSPVLNPK
-168 AVTSP
+168 AMSSP
-173 RVFATIAS
+173 LVFATIEA

-187 SQPLESRTQQVVGT
+187 SQPLENHAQQVVGT

-223 DVIIA
+223 DVVIA
-228 LVDPDTE
+228 LVDPDSQ
-235 RVAATSDARRV
+235 RVAATSDARGV

-282 LQQSIR
+282 LQQSIKT
-288 STVKQLMQL
+288 TVRQLMHL
-297 ERRQRLIVALTMILV
+297 ERKQRLIVALTMIGV

-341 DAPGP
+341 DAPEP

-370 EQMREQHE
+370 EQMRAQHE

-434 MFGTDCRDSFARLL
+434 MFGADFRQSFSRLL
-448 DECRRVRLPGDESLR
+448 DECRRMRLPSDESLR
-463 AELIAVHGDGS
+463 AELEAVHGDGS

-494 VYLRDISERRRQERE
+494 VYL
-509 IQSLAAFPGESPSP
+509 
-523 ILRVDRRGVVLY
+523 
-535 ANEPSAPLLAH
+535 
-546 WGCQLGEALPPE
+546 
-558 WQGPVRDALEDG
+558 
-570 RDRQQE
+570 
-576 LDCGGRI
+576 
-583 YSLLLAPIRDFGYV
+583 
-597 NIYARDITETRAA
+597 RDITETRAA

-712 VCGFIEFDVRRIG
+712 VCGFIEFDIRRIG
-725 AIVDLQ
+725 AVVDLQ
-731 LAAERLTVNVDLVQI
+731 LAAERLPVNVDLVQI

-761 ATLPDPAERRV
+761 GTLPDTAERRV
-772 TIRSGRNAASQVF
+772 SIRTGRNAASQVY
-785 VAVEDSGSGIRP
+785 VAVEDSGTGIRP

-833 RAESWPGSGA
+833 RAESWPGRGA
-843 MFIVELPAASDDT
+843 MFIVELPASDDI

>member
-1 MPVATSQTAS
+1 MPVPPATTPS

-21 MPVLAVLIGLVV
+21 MPLLAVLIGLLV

-47 ALLGMFQA
+47 ALQGMFQA
-55 QLRTEL
+55 QLRSEL

-91 LAAYLDSDPWSRPEG
+91 LAAYLDRGPWARPEA

-116 PAWLGVIAEWKDRER
+116 PPWLGVIAGWKDRER

-139 AEGQLREIY
+139 ADGQLREIY

-154 VPQGLGKSPVLNPK
+154 LPPGLRKSPVLNPK
-168 AVTSP
+168 AMSSP
-173 RVFATIAS
+173 LVFATIEA

-187 SQPLESRTQQVVGT
+187 SQPLENHAQQVVGT

-223 DVIIA
+223 DVVIA
-228 LVDPDTE
+228 LVDPDSQ
-235 RVAATSDARRV
+235 RVAATSDARGV

-282 LQQSIR
+282 LQQSIKT
-288 STVKQLMQL
+288 TVRQLMHL
-297 ERRQRLIVALTMILV
+297 ERKQRLIVALTMIGV

-341 DAPGP
+341 DAPEP

-370 EQMREQHE
+370 EQMRAQHE

-434 MFGTDCRDSFARLL
+434 MFGADFRQSFSRLL
-448 DECRRVRLPGDESLR
+448 DECRRMRLPSDESLR
-463 AELIAVHGDGS
+463 AELEAVHGDGS

-494 VYLRDISERRRQERE
+494 VYL
-509 IQSLAAFPGESPSP
+509 
-523 ILRVDRRGVVLY
+523 
-535 ANEPSAPLLAH
+535 
-546 WGCQLGEALPPE
+546 
-558 WQGPVRDALEDG
+558 
-570 RDRQQE
+570 
-576 LDCGGRI
+576 
-583 YSLLLAPIRDFGYV
+583 
-597 NIYARDITETRAA
+597 RDITETRAA

-712 VCGFIEFDVRRIG
+712 VCGFIEFDIRRIG
-725 AIVDLQ
+725 AVVDLQ
-731 LAAERLTVNVDLVQI
+731 LAAERLPVNVDLVQI

-761 ATLPDPAERRV
+761 STLPDTAERRV
-772 TIRSGRNAASQVF
+772 SIRTGRNAASQIY
-785 VAVEDSGSGIRP
+785 VAVEDSGMGIRP

-833 RAESWPGSGA
+833 RAESWPGRGA
-843 MFIVELPAASDDT
+843 MFIVELPASDDT

>member
-1 MPVATSQTAS
+1 MPVTPATTLS

-21 MPVLAVLIGLVV
+21 MPLLAVLIGLVV

-47 ALLGMFQA
+47 ALQGMFQA
-55 QLRTEL
+55 QLRSEL

-72 ERFVDGVASTARLL
+72 ERFVDGVASTTRLL

-91 LAAYLDSDPWSRPEG
+91 LAAYLDRDPWARPEA

-116 PAWLGVIAEWKDRER
+116 PLWLGVIAEWKDRER

-139 AEGQLREIY
+139 AHGQLREIY

-154 VPQGLGKSPVLNPK
+154 LPPGLMKSPVLNPK
-168 AVTSP
+168 AMSSP
-173 RVFATIAS
+173 LVFATIEA

-187 SQPLESRTQQVVGT
+187 SQPLENHVQQVVGT

-223 DVIIA
+223 DVVIA
-228 LVDPDTE
+228 LVDPDSQ
-235 RVAATSDARRV
+235 RVAATSDARGV

-282 LQQSIR
+282 LQQSIKT
-288 STVKQLMQL
+288 TVRELMHL
-297 ERRQRLIVALTMILV
+297 ERKQRLIVALTMIGV

-341 DAPGP
+341 DAPEP

-370 EQMREQHE
+370 EQMRAQHE

-434 MFGTDCRDSFARLL
+434 MFGGDYRQSFRRLL
-448 DECRRVRLPGDESLR
+448 DECRRMRLPSDESLR
-463 AELIAVHGDGS
+463 AELEAVHGDGS

-494 VYLRDISERRRQERE
+494 VYL
-509 IQSLAAFPGESPSP
+509 
-523 ILRVDRRGVVLY
+523 
-535 ANEPSAPLLAH
+535 
-546 WGCQLGEALPPE
+546 
-558 WQGPVRDALEDG
+558 
-570 RDRQQE
+570 
-576 LDCGGRI
+576 
-583 YSLLLAPIRDFGYV
+583 
-597 NIYARDITETRAA
+597 RDITETRAA

-712 VCGFIEFDVRRIG
+712 VCGFIEFDIRRIG
-725 AIVDLQ
+725 AVVDLQ
-731 LAAERLTVNVDLVQI
+731 LATERLPVNVDLVQI

-761 ATLPDPAERRV
+761 GTLPDTAERRV
-772 TIRSGRNAASQVF
+772 SIRTGRNAASQIY
-785 VAVEDSGSGIRP
+785 VAVEDSGMGIRP

-833 RAESWPGSGA
+833 RAESWPGRGA
-843 MFIVELPAASDDT
+843 MFIVELPASDDT

>member
-1 MPVATSQTAS
+1 MPVTPATTPS

-21 MPVLAVLIGLVV
+21 MPLLAVLIGLLV

-47 ALLGMFQA
+47 ALQGMFQA
-55 QLRTEL
+55 QLRSEL

-72 ERFVDGVASTARLL
+72 ERFVDGVASTTRLL

-91 LAAYLDSDPWSRPEG
+91 LAAYLDRDPWARPEA

-116 PAWLGVIAEWKDRER
+116 PPWLGVIAEWKDRER

-139 AEGQLREIY
+139 SYGQLREIY

-154 VPQGLGKSPVLNPK
+154 LPPGLRKSPVLNPK
-168 AVTSP
+168 AMSSP
-173 RVFATIAS
+173 LVFATIEA

-187 SQPLESRTQQVVGT
+187 SQPLENHVQQVVGT

-223 DVIIA
+223 DVVIA
-228 LVDPDTE
+228 LVDPDSQQ
-235 RVAATSDARRV
+235 VAATSDARGV
-246 PLGDS
+246 PLGAS

-282 LQQSIR
+282 LQQSIKT
-288 STVKQLMQL
+288 TVRELMHL
-297 ERRQRLIVALTMILV
+297 ERKQRLIVALTMIGV

-341 DAPGP
+341 DAPEP

-370 EQMREQHE
+370 EQMRAQHE

-434 MFGTDCRDSFARLL
+434 MFGADCRQSFSRLL
-448 DECRRVRLPGDESLR
+448 DECRRMRLPSDESLR
-463 AELIAVHGDGS
+463 AELEAVHGDGS

-494 VYLRDISERRRQERE
+494 VYL
-509 IQSLAAFPGESPSP
+509 
-523 ILRVDRRGVVLY
+523 
-535 ANEPSAPLLAH
+535 
-546 WGCQLGEALPPE
+546 
-558 WQGPVRDALEDG
+558 
-570 RDRQQE
+570 
-576 LDCGGRI
+576 
-583 YSLLLAPIRDFGYV
+583 
-597 NIYARDITETRAA
+597 RDITETRAA

-712 VCGFIEFDVRRIG
+712 VCGFIEFDIRRIG
-725 AIVDLQ
+725 AVVDLQ
-731 LAAERLTVNVDLVQI
+731 LATERLPVNVDLVQI

-761 ATLPDPAERRV
+761 GTLPDTAERRV
-772 TIRSGRNAASQVF
+772 SIRTGRNAASQIY
-785 VAVEDSGSGIRP
+785 VAVEDSGMGIRP

-833 RAESWPGSGA
+833 RAESWPGRGA
-843 MFIVELPAASDDT
+843 MFIVELPASDDT

>member
-1 MPVATSQTAS
+1 MARLSAPVAS

-21 MPVLAVLIGLVV
+21 MPLLAVLIGLVV

-47 ALLGMFQA
+47 ALQGMFQA
-55 QLRTEL
+55 QLRSEL
-61 DQSARESLIRF
+61 DQRARESLIRF

-86 AGNRH
+86 AGNRY
-91 LAAYLDSDPWSRPEG
+91 LAAYLDGDPWTRPEA
-106 GSPGVREGPQ
+106 SWPGVWEGPQ
-116 PAWLGVIAEWKDRER
+116 PAWLKVIAEWKDRER

-139 AEGQLREIY
+139 AQGQLREIY

-154 VPQGLGKSPVLNPK
+154 LPAALKKSPVLNPS
-168 AVTSP
+168 AMASP
-173 RVFATIAS
+173 LVFATIDG

-187 SQPLESRTQQVVGT
+187 SQRLDNDALQAVGT
-201 LMLVAPLDDQFLLA
+201 LMLVAPLDEDFLLA
-215 SQQGAAPA
+215 SQYGAAPT
-223 DVIIA
+223 DVVIA
-228 LVDPDTE
+228 LVDPDTQAVAVTIDGRGV
-235 RVAATSDARRV
+235 RV
-246 PLGDS
+246 GDT
-251 LKDIGRR
+251 LQEIGRR
-258 YFVTAQSLG
+258 FFVTVQSLG
-267 EYGSSEWSPLFATFV
+267 EYGSSDWSPLFATFV
-282 LQQSIR
+282 LQQGIKT
-288 STVKQLMQL
+288 TVKQLMHL
-297 ERRQRLIVALTMILV
+297 ERRQRLIVALTMIGV

-341 DAPGP
+341 DAPEP

-364 LVVRAR
+364 LVTRAR
-370 EQMREQHE
+370 EQMRAQHE
-378 TEIQESEAIR
+378 TEIEESEAIR

-422 EHEVVGQDVSEL
+422 EHEVVGRDVPEL
-434 MFGTDCRDSFARLL
+434 MFGPESREAFGQLLDDCRRFRQPS
-448 DECRRVRLPGDESLR
+448 DESLR
-463 AELIAVHGDGS
+463 AELMAVHGDGS

-481 IKPFQLHDRLLFA
+481 IKPFRLHDRLLFA

-535 ANEPSAPLLAH
+535 ANEPSAPLLTH
-546 WGCQLGEALPPE
+546 WGCQLGEPLPAE

-570 RDRQQE
+570 RDRQRE
-576 LDCGGRI
+576 LDCDGRI

-610 EEQSRK
+610 EAQSRK
-616 HQTEL
+616 HQSEL

-660 SGRDDKAELLDALER
+660 SGRDDKDELLDALER

-695 KQAPSRV
+695 KQAASRV
-702 VVDLNDLVRE
+702 EVDLNDLVRE
-712 VCGFIEFDVRRIG
+712 VCGFTEFDVRRIG
-725 AIVDLQ
+725 ATIDLQ
-731 LAAERLTVNVDLVQI
+731 LAAERLSVSVDLVQI

-761 ATLPDPAERRV
+761 DALPETAERRV
-772 TIRSGRNAASQVF
+772 TIRTGRQGAGQVF
-785 VAVEDSGSGIRP
+785 VAVEDSGTGIRP

-805 PFFTTKETGMGM
+805 PFFTTKESGMGM

-833 RAESWPGSGA
+833 RAESWPGRGA
-843 MFIVELPAASDDT
+843 MFIVELPASADT

>member
-1 MPVATSQTAS
+1 MISIPPVS
-11 LSRRL
+11 LSSWSRRL

-21 MPVLAVLIGLVV
+21 MPLLAVVIGLLV
-33 GFVVWKVLDGMQSR
+33 GFLVWKVLDGMQSR
-47 ALLGMFQA
+47 ALQEMFQS
-55 QLRTEL
+55 QLRGEL
-61 DQSARESLIRF
+61 DQRARESLIRF

-91 LAAYLDSDPWSRPEG
+91 LAAYLDRNPWAEAGTRW
-106 GSPGVREGPQ
+106 PGIREGPQ
-116 PAWLGVIAEWKDRER
+116 PAWLTVIAEWKDRER

-139 AEGQLREIY
+139 ADGQLREIY

-154 VPQGLGKSPVLNPK
+154 LPAGLKRSPVPNPE
-168 AVTSP
+168 AMTSP
-173 RVFATIAS
+173 LVFATIQG

-187 SQPLESRTQQVVGT
+187 SQVLENDAMQVVGT
-201 LMLVAPLDDQFLLA
+201 LMLVVPLDEQLLQA
-215 SQQGAAPA
+215 SQHGAAPT

-228 LVDPDTE
+228 LVDPDDQ
-235 RVAATSDARRV
+235 RVAASSDIDGV
-246 PLGDS
+246 PIGYS
-251 LKDIGRR
+251 LKAGARGF
-258 YFVTAQSLG
+258 FVTAQSLG

-282 LQQSIR
+282 PQQGIKT
-288 STVKQLMQL
+288 TVKQLMHL
-297 ERRQRLIVALTMILV
+297 ERKQRLIVALTMIGV
-312 FSALFGIVSGRLNR
+312 FSALFGIVSGRLNK

-341 DAPGP
+341 DAPEP

-370 EQMREQHE
+370 EQMRVQHE

-403 DTGRILDFNPTA
+403 DTGKILDFNPTA

-422 EHEVVGQDVSEL
+422 EHEVVGRDVSEL
-434 MFGTDCRDSFARLL
+434 MFGPDSRETFGQLL
-448 DECRRVRLPGDESLR
+448 DQCRAGRIPGGESLR
-463 AELIAVHGDGS
+463 AELEAVHGDGS

-481 IKPFQLHDRLLFA
+481 IKPFQLHDHLLFA
-494 VYLRDISERRRQERE
+494 VYLRDISVRRRQERE
-509 IQSLAAFPGESPSP
+509 IQSLAAFPGESPNP
-523 ILRVDRRGVVLY
+523 ILRVDSQGLVLY
-535 ANEPSAPLLAH
+535 ANDPSAPLLTH
-546 WGCQLGEALPPE
+546 WGCQLGQALPVE
-558 WQGPVRDALEDG
+558 WQGLVSEALGDG

-576 LDCGGRI
+576 LECDGRV

-621 VHVCRLSTMGETA
+621 VHVCRLSTLGETA

-660 SGRDDKAELLDALER
+660 SGRDDKEELLDALER
-675 IGGQATRAAEIIKR
+675 IAGQATRAAEIIKR

-695 KQAPSRV
+695 KQAAARV
-702 VVDLNDLVRE
+702 AVDLNDLVRE
-712 VCGFIEFDVRRIG
+712 VCGFIEFDTRRIG
-725 AIVDLQ
+725 AVVDLQ
-731 LAAERLTVNVDLVQI
+731 LAAERLPVNVDLVQI

-761 ATLPDPAERRV
+761 DTLPENAERRV
-772 TIRSGRNAASQVF
+772 TIRTGRSAAAQVY
-785 VAVEDSGSGIRP
+785 VAVEDSGMGIRP

-833 RAESWPGSGA
+833 RAESWPGRGA
-843 MFIVELPAASDDT
+843 MFIVELPARADT
-856 QPEPAVAV
+856 SPEPAVAV

>member
-1 MPVATSQTAS
+1 MPAPSAS
-11 LSRRL
+11 AVSLARRL

-21 MPVLAVLIGLVV
+21 MPLLAVLIGLLV

-47 ALLGMFQA
+47 ALQDMFQA
-55 QLRTEL
+55 QLRSEL
-61 DQSARESLIRF
+61 DQRARESLIRF
-72 ERFVDGVASTARLL
+72 ERFVDGFASTARLL
-86 AGNRH
+86 AGNRF
-91 LAAYLDSDPWSRPEG
+91 LADYLDQDPWAKPQASHPA
-106 GSPGVREGPQ
+106 VREGPQ
-116 PAWLGVIAEWKDRER
+116 PPWLKVIAEWKDRER

-139 AEGQLREIY
+139 VEGRLREIY

-154 VPQGLGKSPVLNPK
+154 LPPALKKAPVLNPK
-168 AVTSP
+168 AMTSP
-173 RVFATIAS
+173 LAFATIET

-187 SQPLESRTQQVVGT
+187 SQRLENDDLEVVGT
-201 LMLVAPLDDQFLLA
+201 LMLVAPLDERFLMA
-215 SQQGAAPA
+215 SQYGATPA
-223 DVIIA
+223 DLVIA
-228 LVDPDTE
+228 LADPDTQE
-235 RVAATSDARRV
+235 VVTSSDDRGV
-246 PLGDS
+246 PVGDV
-251 LKDIGRR
+251 LTEIGRR
-258 YFVTAQSLG
+258 YFVTAQSLS
-267 EYGSSEWSPLFATFV
+267 EYGSSDWSPLFATFV
-282 LQQSIR
+282 LQQGVKT
-288 STVKQLMQL
+288 TVKQLMHL
-297 ERRQRLIVALTMILV
+297 ERRQRLIVALTMIGV
-312 FSALFGIVSGRLNR
+312 FSALFGIVSGRINR

-341 DAPGP
+341 EAPEP

-364 LVVRAR
+364 LVIRAR
-370 EQMREQHE
+370 EQMRVQHE

-422 EHEVVGQDVSEL
+422 EHEVVGRGVSEL
-434 MFGTDCRDSFARLL
+434 MFDPDSREAFGQLL
-448 DECRRVRLPGDESLR
+448 DDCRRVRQPSDESLR
-463 AELIAVHGDGS
+463 AELMAVHGDAS

-481 IKPFQLHDRLLFA
+481 IKPFRLHDRLLFA

-523 ILRVDRRGVVLY
+523 ILRVDRRGLVLY

-546 WGCQLGEALPPE
+546 WGCGLGQALPAE

-576 LDCGGRI
+576 LDCGGRVF
-583 YSLLLAPIRDFGYV
+583 SLLLAPIRDFGYV

-610 EEQSRK
+610 EAQSRK
-616 HQTEL
+616 HQSEL

-695 KQAPSRV
+695 KQAPSRIE
-702 VVDLNDLVRE
+702 VDLNDLVRE
-712 VCGFIEFDVRRIG
+712 VCGFIEFDVHRIG
-725 AIVDLQ
+725 ATIDLQ
-731 LAAERLTVNVDLVQI
+731 LAAERLPVNVDLVQI

-761 ATLPDPAERRV
+761 DALPKEAERRV
-772 TIRSGRNAASQVF
+772 TLRTGHNAAQVF
-785 VAVEDSGSGIRP
+785 VAVEDSGTGIRP

-805 PFFTTKETGMGM
+805 PFFTTKESGMGM

-827 DHDGKI
+827 DHNGKI
-833 RAESWPGSGA
+833 RAESWPGRGA
-843 MFIVELPAASDDT
+843 MFIVELPASADT
-856 QPEPAVAV
+856 RPEPAVAV

>member
-1 MPVATSQTAS
+1 MPVTPATIPS

-21 MPVLAVLIGLVV
+21 MPLLAVLIGLLV

-47 ALLGMFQA
+47 ALQGMFQA
-55 QLRTEL
+55 QLRSEL

-91 LAAYLDSDPWSRPEG
+91 LAAYLDRDPWAKPEA

-116 PAWLGVIAEWKDRER
+116 PPWLGVIAGWKDRER

-139 AEGQLREIY
+139 ADGQLREIY

-154 VPQGLGKSPVLNPK
+154 LPPGLRKSPVLNPK
-168 AVTSP
+168 AMSSP
-173 RVFATIAS
+173 LVFATIEA

-187 SQPLESRTQQVVGT
+187 SQPLENHAQQVVGT

-223 DVIIA
+223 DVVIA
-228 LVDPDTE
+228 LVDPDSQ
-235 RVAATSDARRV
+235 RVAATSDARGV

-282 LQQSIR
+282 LQQSIKT
-288 STVKQLMQL
+288 TVRQLMHL
-297 ERRQRLIVALTMILV
+297 ERKQRLIVALTMIGV

-341 DAPGP
+341 DAPEP

-370 EQMREQHE
+370 EQMRAQHE

-434 MFGTDCRDSFARLL
+434 MFGADYRQSFSRLL
-448 DECRRVRLPGDESLR
+448 DECRRMRLPSDESLR
-463 AELIAVHGDGS
+463 AELEAVHGDGS

-494 VYLRDISERRRQERE
+494 VYL
-509 IQSLAAFPGESPSP
+509 
-523 ILRVDRRGVVLY
+523 
-535 ANEPSAPLLAH
+535 
-546 WGCQLGEALPPE
+546 
-558 WQGPVRDALEDG
+558 
-570 RDRQQE
+570 
-576 LDCGGRI
+576 
-583 YSLLLAPIRDFGYV
+583 
-597 NIYARDITETRAA
+597 RDITETRAA

-712 VCGFIEFDVRRIG
+712 VCGFIEFDIRRIG
-725 AIVDLQ
+725 AVVDLQ
-731 LAAERLTVNVDLVQI
+731 LATERLPVNVDLVQI

-761 ATLPDPAERRV
+761 GTLPDTAERRV
-772 TIRSGRNAASQVF
+772 SIRTGRNAASQIY
-785 VAVEDSGSGIRP
+785 VAVEDSGMGIRP

-833 RAESWPGSGA
+833 RAESWPGRGA
-843 MFIVELPAASDDT
+843 MFIVELPASDDT